1 MIDYSKILN
10 EKVQN
15 LKSSG
20 IRRFFDIV
28 SECEDAI
35 SLGVGEPDFKT
46 PFFVCDSAIRS
57 INKGY
62 TKYTQNNGLKELRR
76 EISSYLNKRFSLN
89 YDIDEIIVTVGASE
103 GIDLALRAIVT
114 AGDEIL
120 IPDPSYVS
128 YMPCVT
134 LAGGVPVAVRTAQ
147 DDNFCLTRE
156 NLEKAITNKTKAII
170 MPYPNNPTGAIM
182 GKEQLDAIIP
192 LILEHNLIVIT
203 DEIYA
208 ELTYTGKHCS
218 IAAFENLKERTI
230 YINGFSKAFAMTGW
244 RLGYVCAPKEI
255 LNAMY
260 KIHQYTIMC
269 APTVSQYAGLAALRQ
284 SAEDGF
290 ATVDTMVEEY
300 DARRRFMLKRF
311 EQMGLTCF
319 EPKGAFYL
327 FPYVGDLGLNGE
339 QFSLLLLKNEKVA
352 LVPGNA
358 FGAFGENYVRIS
370 YAYSMKN
377 LINATDKMEAFIK
390 KLKNNMINRE

>member
-10 EKVQN
+10 KKVQG

-20 IRRFFDIV
+20 IRKFFDIV
-28 SECEDAI
+28 AESGDAI

-46 PFFVCDSAIRS
+46 PFYVSESAIRS

-62 TKYTQNNGLKELRR
+62 TKYTQNNGLKELRS
-76 EISSYLNKRFSLN
+76 EISSYLNKRFSLD
-89 YDIDEIIVTVGASE
+89 YAFDEIIVTVGASE

-114 AGDEIL
+114 DGDEIL

-128 YMPCVT
+128 YVPCVT
-134 LAGGVPVAVRTAQ
+134 LSGGVPVAIKTAEIN
-147 DDNFCLTRE
+147 NFRITKE
-156 NLEKAITNKTKAII
+156 NLEKVITNKTKAII
-170 MPYPNNPTGAIM
+170 MPYPNNPTGAVM
-182 GKEQLDAIIP
+182 GKTHLEEILPVIIK
-192 LILEHNLIVIT
+192 HNLIVIT

-208 ELTYTGKHCS
+208 ELTYTEKHCS
-218 IAAFENLKERTI
+218 IASFDGMKERTI

-269 APTVSQYAGLAALRQ
+269 APTMSQYAGLAALKQ
-284 SAEDGF
+284 SQEDDF
-290 ATVDTMVEEY
+290 AVVNSMVDEY

-311 EQMGLTCF
+311 TQMGLTCF

-327 FPYVGDLGLNGE
+327 FPYVGDLGVDGE
-339 QFSLLLLKNEKVA
+339 EFSMLLLQHEKVA

-358 FGAFGENYVRIS
+358 FGDFGKDYVRIS
-370 YAYSMKN
+370 YAYSMKT
-377 LINATDKMEAFIK
+377 LVNATDKMESFIK
-390 KLKNNMINRE
+390 KLKNNQIERE